1 MRLFRIFSL
10 TITISLLAFLAQA
23 GINNSSPAETSPIV
37 ISQNCGSP
45 ETASIPENN
54 SSAIDTYNDSGL
66 EFPLRLLNW
75 NIEKTNNRGWQQDL
89 ATYSK
94 DFSLVLLQEAASHS
108 EMNSILSAF
117 AGLSMA
123 PGYHT
128 GEVQTGVLTASSY
141 PATRHCYLQHKEP
154 WLRSLKTAQLSWYPI
169 KNSSEHL
176 LVVNI
181 HSVNFTLGVKDYKKQ
196 IQAFRRIAEQHEG
209 PMIISGD
216 FNSWSNKR
224 LLRLQELAQQLGLVA
239 VNFTEDKRTQ
249 IFGHTI
255 DHIYTRGLIHQG
267 SHTELTAS
275 SDHNPLFAELNIPRP
290 ERIAMAGVSG
300 KMHNSF
306 ENPVFKGNSFE
317 E

>member
-1 MRLFRIFSL
+1 MQFFLTFLFAL
-10 TITISLLAFLAQA
+10 TISLQSLLVQA
-23 GINNSSPAETSPIV
+23 EIKLGSQPEIAAIV
-37 ISQNCGSP
+37 FSQNCDSLKAVS
-45 ETASIPENN
+45 TLKNN
-54 SSAIDTYNDSGL
+54 SLAIDDFGL

-75 NIEKTNNRGWQQDL
+75 NIEKTNNKGWQQDL
-89 ATYSK
+89 ATYSEG
-94 DFSLVLLQEAASHS
+94 FSLVLLQEAASHS
-108 EMNSILSAF
+108 EMHSILSAF

-128 GEVQTGVLTASSY
+128 GKVQTGVLTASRY

-169 KNSSEHL
+169 KNSSEQL

-196 IQAFRRIAEQHEG
+196 IQAFRRIAERHEG
-209 PMIISGD
+209 PMIVSGD

-224 LLRLQELAQQLGLVA
+224 ILRLQELAQQLGLVA
-239 VNFTEDKRTQ
+239 VIFTEDKRTQ

-267 SHTELTAS
+267 SHTELTTS
-275 SDHNPLFAELNIPRP
+275 SDHNPLFAELNIPKT
-290 ERIAMAGVSG
+290 EQIAMAAVQENR
-300 KMHNSF
+300 HNSF
-306 ENPVFKGNSFE
+306 ENLVFKEDRFE